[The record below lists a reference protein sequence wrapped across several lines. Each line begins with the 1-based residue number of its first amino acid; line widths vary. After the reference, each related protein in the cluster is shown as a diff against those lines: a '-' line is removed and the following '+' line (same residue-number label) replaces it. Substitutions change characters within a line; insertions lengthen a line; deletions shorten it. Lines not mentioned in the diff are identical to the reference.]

1 MPAETAQIARRPL
14 PSADIVFGNT
24 EGMREVR
31 EEIERASNDDYPVL
45 IEGESGTGKEVIG
58 RFLHA
63 GSKRRSGPFL
73 RLNCVASS
81 PSLLR
86 GEMFGYEG
94 RGATN
99 VRPRTGSPIGLAS
112 GGTFFVDEIG
122 DMDCDLLQAL
132 IVALESGTY
141 RNLNGNE
148 DLTVDS
154 RLVCASS
161 VDLGARMMN
170 RACGEELKGLL
181 RHHRVHLLPLRE
193 RKEDIP
199 QLCEYLLGRFAH
211 DFNKPIPRLSSN
223 ALEAFQRWKW
233 PGNIRELEN
242 WIARIVIFG
251 TDEAI
256 GLDFKSKLAVSGA
269 EPSRRHRVIRMRVER
284 ARRLRRNR

>member
-1 MPAETAQIARRPL
+1 MPAETAQSVQRQL

-24 EGMREVR
+24 EGMRKIR
-31 EEIERASNDDYPVL
+31 QEIERASHDDYPVL

-63 GSKRRSGPFL
+63 GSKRCGGPFL

-86 GEMFGYEG
+86 GEMFGYEEQ
-94 RGATN
+94 GAMD
-99 VRPRTGSPIGLAS
+99 VRSRTGNSLGLAS

-122 DMDCDLLQAL
+122 DMDCDLLQTL
-132 IVALESGTY
+132 IAALESGTY

-148 DLTVDS
+148 DLKVNS

-161 VDLGARMMN
+161 IDLGAGTMN

-181 RHHRVHLLPLRE
+181 SHHRVHLLPLRE

-199 QLCEYLLGRFAH
+199 QLCEYLLGRFAR
-211 DFNKPIPRLSSN
+211 DFGKPVPPLSSN
-223 ALEAFQRWKW
+223 VLEAFQRWKW

-256 GLDFKSKLAVSGA
+256 GLDFRNKLMASGA
-269 EPSRRHRVIRMRVER
+269 EPSRRHRAIRMRVER
-284 ARRLRRNR
+284 ARRLRRNK